1 MRISIAAIALCAT
14 LFSCSTNKIPD
25 VSNIKIDLTT
35 ERFEKDFFDTTT
47 NNLLVYLK
55 QLNSHS
61 PSFVDNYLT
70 KILNVD
76 PQWPADSAAN
86 YVNGFIKAYRPVY
99 DSAEKIFKDFSPYQN
114 EIKKGLQFAKY
125 YYPKYNLPKKII
137 TYIGPADGYGDIL
150 AEDALII
157 GLQHHLGKNN
167 SLYKTTLVQETYP
180 TYISSRFEPSYI
192 TVNCIKNI
200 VNDMFPEKQDDK
212 PMVDQMIEKGKRL
225 YLTSKFLPAT
235 DEYKI
240 MGYLPEQL
248 KDSYAHEA
256 VIWDMFIKNS
266 FLQVTDKNII
276 KNYVD
281 ESPKTQEL
289 GEGAPG
295 NIGSFAGW
303 QIIKKYMQKKPATSV
318 QELMNLDTEII
329 FQEAKYKP

>member
-1 MRISIAAIALCAT
+1 MRLSIVTVAISII
-14 LFSCSTNKIPD
+14 LFSCSTNKTPD
-25 VSNIKIDLTT
+25 VSNIKINLTT
-35 ERFEKDFFDTTT
+35 DRFEKSFFDTST

-55 QLNSHS
+55 QLNSHN
-61 PSFVDNYLT
+61 PSFVENYLT

-86 YVNGFIKAYRPVY
+86 YVNGFIKAYRPIY
-99 DSAEKIFKDFSPYQN
+99 DSAEKIFADFTPYQN
-114 EIKKGLQFAKY
+114 EIKKGLQFVKY
-125 YYPKYNLPKKII
+125 YFPKYNLPQKII

-167 SLYKTTLVQETYP
+167 LLYKTTLVEETYP
-180 TYISSRFEPSYI
+180 SYISARFEPDYI
-192 TVNCIKNI
+192 AVNCMKNI
-200 VNDMFPEKQDDK
+200 VNDLFPEREDDK
-212 PMVDQMIEKGKRL
+212 TMIDQMIEKGKRL
-225 YLTSKFLPAT
+225 YLLNKFLPAIE
-235 DEYKI
+235 EYKLI
-240 MGYLPEQL
+240 GYLPEQM

-256 VIWDMFIKNS
+256 IIWDMFIKNS
-266 FLQVTDKNII
+266 FLQITDKNII

-303 QIIKKYMQKKPATSV
+303 QIVKKYMQKKPATTV
-318 QELMNLDTEII
+318 QELMYLNTEII